1 MKKLEY
7 ITVLRALAILSVLIV
22 HISQQGPGLN
32 YTQHFITAAMYN
44 GQRGV
49 QLFYL
54 LSAFTLFM
62 SFNYRSKKERSPV
75 TNYFIRRFFRIAP
88 LYYLAIIYY
97 LWQDGTGPRY
107 WLGSEK
113 SITTLNIISNFS
125 FTHGFNPYWINSI
138 VQGGW
143 SVGVE
148 VAFYCLL
155 PFLFLRIKNIQ
166 QACNFVF
173 ISLFARLLFL
183 ILLTHYRMIP
193 DVELWDQYLFFY
205 LPNQLP
211 IFAMGIVLYF
221 LIYDSSNLEISS
233 KNLFIY
239 AIALITGL
247 AIQSNLFIPEI
258 CYYGVFF
265 LVLAYALHQ
274 YHPSILF
281 NSFVLYVGK
290 ISYTLYLTHFGV
302 IYFLNKVKVLNL
314 VPSANQPSALLNFFL
329 NYLIVLIASILVST
343 VLYYIIEEPMQK
355 VGAKL
360 IRYKDRKNLV

>member
-1 MKKLEY
+1 M
-7 ITVLRALAILSVLIV
+7 
-22 HISQQGPGLN
+22 
-32 YTQHFITAAMYN
+32 QHFIPAVMYN

-62 SFNYRSKKERSPV
+62 SFNYRSTKERSPT

-88 LYYLAIIYY
+88 LYYLAVIYY
-97 LWQDGTGPRY
+97 LWQDGTGPRF

-113 SITTLNIISNFS
+113 SITTLNIASNFS

-173 ISLFARLLFL
+173 ISLFIRVLLM
-183 ILLTHYRMIP
+183 ILLTHYRLIP
-193 DVELWDQYLFFY
+193 DEELWGQYLFFY

-221 LIYDSSNLEISS
+221 LIYDSSNLKISS
-233 KNLFIY
+233 KSLFIY
-239 AIALITGL
+239 AIALIVGL

-265 LVLAYALHQ
+265 LMLALALHK
-274 YHPSILF
+274 YHPRILF
-281 NSFVLYVGK
+281 NPFLLYVGK
-290 ISYTLYLTHFGV
+290 ISYTLYLTHFAV
-302 IYFLNKVKVLNL
+302 IYFLGKVKLLNL
-314 VPSANQPSALLNFFL
+314 ITSYNQSSSLLNFVL
-329 NYLIVLIASILVST
+329 NYLIVLLISICLST
-343 VLYYIIEEPMQK
+343 ILYYTIEDPMQK
-355 VGAKL
+355 LGAKL
-360 IRYKDRKNLV
+360 IRYKDKQNKNMQVIA